1 MRVTMVM
8 IGLLLIPQVGVLD
21 VELVRNAHDSVEYS
35 AILARGVMLGKK
47 GARRALGLDMRWVLD
62 MAATDMDRACVQGE

>member
-21 VELVRNAHDSVEYS
+21 IELVRNAHDSIEYS

-47 GARRALGLDMRWVLD
+47 GARRALGLGMRRLLD
-62 MAATDMDRACVQGE
+62 VAATHMDRARAQDE